1 VLWLAFSKRSLVLT
15 ELSEAMVINP
25 EASLPFDPEERF
37 SDPQSIFQILSS
49 LITVSLNEDQS
60 GISNADGG
68 VLPVMT
74 VTLAHFSVMEYLMS
88 DRIQQSPA
96 KHFAASKSTGNHFI
110 AECCL
115 LYMLQYAGSTSRTDS
130 SQDLYRFPLLKYAS
144 IFWYLHA
151 NLASSEQQKSLN
163 SLVLKLLLSKSN
175 LSTWLRLHVPI
186 ARGVEPFEYF
196 EGGRSVTIPLHYA
209 SDIGLVSTVEELL
222 SNGFEPNSRS
232 ESYETPLHRA
242 VIRGHEYVIILLL
255 DHGADVN
262 AKDIKGLT
270 PLHCAMET
278 TTPIVRLLLE
288 YGADVNTADNGGWTP
303 LHLAAFYSHTGIAR
317 MLVGNGARVE
327 VMTIDSKQTPLHWAA
342 WNENGPLLDLLLQ
355 HGANANAQN
364 SKGESALHYAARYNQ
379 SILPQ
384 LLEHGADVN
393 METACKQT
401 PLYWAALNMET
412 QAVKVLVHAG
422 ARTDTP
428 LLTLGENGLHSVFH
442 LLLSAGVENP
452 KSATMTEM
460 TLRESA
466 RRGYGLCKECHSILS
481 DWEGQGSGT
490 LQSLGTEKKVESPDA
505 SRRYKV
511 EMVVSQT
518 LVPHFKWHGTA
529 QHFQIRLFPNA
540 DGEEDAAG

>member
-262 AKDIKGLT
+262 QRDYDGYTALITAVEMDRVAVVRLLLTRHADVTLRREGVT
-270 PLHCAMET
+270 PLAHAHLFAQARLFDDQEARQ
-278 TTPIVRLLLE
+278 IVRLLK
-288 YGADVNTADNGGWTP
+288 A
-303 LHLAAFYSHTGIAR
+303 
-317 MLVGNGARVE
+317 
-327 VMTIDSKQTPLHWAA
+327 
-342 WNENGPLLDLLLQ
+342 
-355 HGANANAQN
+355 
-364 SKGESALHYAARYNQ
+364 
-379 SILPQ
+379 
-384 LLEHGADVN
+384 
-393 METACKQT
+393 
-401 PLYWAALNMET
+401 
-412 QAVKVLVHAG
+412 AG
-422 ARTDTP
+422 AR
-428 LLTLGENGLHSVFH
+428 E
-442 LLLSAGVENP
+442 
-452 KSATMTEM
+452 
-460 TLRESA
+460 
-466 RRGYGLCKECHSILS
+466 
-481 DWEGQGSGT
+481 
-490 LQSLGTEKKVESPDA
+490 
-505 SRRYKV
+505 
-511 EMVVSQT
+511 
-518 LVPHFKWHGTA
+518 
-529 QHFQIRLFPNA
+529 
-540 DGEEDAAG
+540 